1 MYVNF
6 NILNQL
12 GSPSLNSNT
21 FANRPA
27 AGQVGRLF
35 ISTDT
40 LAIYRD
46 NGTSWDQIG
55 GGSGISGSGT
65 AGQVTYWDGTSSVTG
80 ESAFTYNASTNQ
92 LRVDGNISMA
102 NDAEAWGD
110 LDALQI
116 YNASFAGYLNNAYM
130 SANAYYDGN
139 DWIYI
144 DSSTATWYS
153 QTGATHTWARAA
165 SGTAGTTIGW
175 ITGMILDS
183 NSRLGVNAAP
193 SDWLST
199 YKNVQLPFGASF
211 YSRDNGTTV
220 GLTSNAYLNNVGAG
234 SWTYFTT
241 GTSARYEMA
250 NNTHAWYIAA
260 SGSGAIT
267 YTQAMTLFDT
277 GDLALGQ
284 TTDAGFK
291 LDVNGTARFSG
302 SISVQNVAIGLG
314 AGSISTNTRVGT
326 TTLIVNTTGSL
337 NTAIGNASL
346 ASNTTGSSNTGLGV
360 NSLTSNTTASTNTAI
375 GVGALAG
382 ITTGSN
388 NTAIGVDAGRYRGGT
403 SNPSNQSN
411 SILIGYNTRVQN
423 LSDTNSIVIGN
434 STNAIGSNTT
444 VIGTSS
450 TVTTWIQGNLL
461 LGTNTDSGNK
471 LRVNGTVRIDGQTA
485 VLAGGSAGLHLIVN
499 CDGTNYKIALLNV

>member
-55 GGSGISGSGT
+55 GGAGISGSGT

-139 DWIYI
+139 DWVYI

-183 NSRLGVNAAP
+183 NSRLGVNAAA

-199 YKNVQLPFGASF
+199 YKVVQLPFGASF

-220 GLTSNAYLNNVGAG
+220 GLTSNAYLDNVGAG
-234 SWTYFTT
+234 SWQRFTT
-241 GTSARYEMA
+241 GTAARYEMA
-250 NNTHAWYIAA
+250 NDSHSWYVAA

-267 YTQAMTLFDT
+267 YTQTFKINGSGNYGFGVEPNTWLSLIK
-277 GDLALGQ
+277 GLQIGLG
-284 TTDAGFK
+284 
-291 LDVNGTARFSG
+291 G
-302 SISVQNVAIGLG
+302 SISSNTNAQNIN
-314 AGSISTNTRVGT
+314 ISNNGY
-326 TTLIVNTTGSL
+326 VNTGNNWISL
-337 NTAIGNASL
+337 NT
-346 ASNTTGSSNTGLGV
+346 
-360 NSLTSNTTASTNTAI
+360 
-375 GVGALAG
+375 
-382 ITTGSN
+382 
-388 NTAIGVDAGRYRGGT
+388 GT
-403 SNPSNQSN
+403 SARFNVVGNRHEFFQA
-411 SILIGYNTRVQN
+411 
-423 LSDTNSIVIGN
+423 N
-434 STNAIGSNTT
+434 STSVGSTITWNQ
-444 VIGTSS
+444 VMALTSS
-450 TVTTWIQGNLL
+450 TNFLINTT
-461 LGTNTDSGNK
+461 TDSGNR
-471 LRVNGTVRIDGQTA
+471 LRVNGSVRIDGQTA
-485 VLAGGSAGLHLIVN
+485 VPAGGSAGLHLIVN